1 MTVTVALVA
10 DSKVLSMSAG
20 AHRGRCVISSKLT
33 RCLLGGV
40 EHSRF
45 LAPHVAPANAL
56 KRRQRTDLHVRL
68 VIGISGASG
77 SVYGIRALETLKK
90 LGVEAHLIL
99 TEAAQETIRLETNYT
114 KAEVEGLATEVHR
127 IGDVTSKLA
136 SGSFRTDGMAIIPC
150 SMKSLSGVAS
160 GYADNLLLRAA
171 EVTLKE
177 KRPLVLVV
185 RESPLTLIDLE
196 NMVTA
201 ARAGAVVLP
210 AMPAFYHRPK
220 TVNDLVDQIAGKT
233 LELLGVEHGL
243 TKRWEGPASSK
254 RRAMP

>member
-114 KAEVEGLATEVHR
+114 KAEVGGSRRRCTELA
-127 IGDVTSKLA
+127 
-136 SGSFRTDGMAIIPC
+136 M
-150 SMKSLSGVAS
+150 
-160 GYADNLLLRAA
+160 
-171 EVTLKE
+171 
-177 KRPLVLVV
+177 
-185 RESPLTLIDLE
+185 
-196 NMVTA
+196 
-201 ARAGAVVLP
+201 
-210 AMPAFYHRPK
+210 
-220 TVNDLVDQIAGKT
+220 
-233 LELLGVEHGL
+233 
-243 TKRWEGPASSK
+243 
-254 RRAMP
+254 